1 MATALGQE
9 EYVKLLLEMR
19 ESEHNASGE
28 SDVCD
33 VQNIS

>member
-1 MATALGQE
+1 MAKALGQE
-9 EYVKLLLEMR
+9 ECVNLLLEMR

-28 SDVCD
+28 SDECD